1 MEESL
6 SPAAGSFPP
15 VHRINTREQ
24 MKRLIPYTISAILFA
39 YLIIILTFAA
49 AKLGEV
55 TCKGV
60 RVTVADVSRNAFV
73 DEEEVLGMIRKGYG
87 DIIGQKMITVD
98 KDNLERVLA
107 KNPMIKSVQVYYRL
121 DGYFHVKIRQ
131 REPVLRVMAG
141 EGYYVDRDGKEMP
154 LSSKFTSRVL
164 VATGHVSRAFALE
177 QLAPFARYVEGHA
190 FWRAFIEQV
199 VVLPGGDAVLVPK
212 VGNFKI
218 TLGPLAGH
226 EERMEKL
233 MIFLERG
240 LSRGGGWD
248 AYKEVKLNFEKLVVC
263 VRR

>member
-1 MEESL
+1 M
-6 SPAAGSFPP
+6 
-15 VHRINTREQ
+15 
-24 MKRLIPYTISAILFA
+24 FA

-55 TCKGV
+55 TCRGV
-60 RVTVADVSRNAFV
+60 RVAIADASRNAFV
-73 DEEEVLGMIRKGYG
+73 DEEEVMGMILKGYG
-87 DIIGQKMITVD
+87 AIIGKKMITID
-98 KDNLERVLA
+98 KDSLERVLA
-107 KNPMIKSVQVYYRL
+107 RHPMIKSVQVYYRL

-154 LSSKFTSRVL
+154 LSSRFTSRVI
-164 VATGHVSRAFALE
+164 VATGDISKTFARE
-177 QLAPFARYVEGHA
+177 QLAPFARRVGEHA
-190 FWRAFIEQV
+190 FWNAFIEQV
-199 VVLPGGDAVLVPK
+199 VVLPGDDVVLIPK

-233 MIFLERG
+233 MLFLKRG
-240 LSRGGGWD
+240 LSRGGWD